1 MMLEFKIFIDGVLV
15 QSTVS
20 VKKHITIGRSS
31 NCDVVLNN
39 QHVSRL
45 EAIIQYVDGRI
56 HLQDKSTNGIFVE
69 GKKVDG
75 EMELPLTCRFKI
87 YPFEIEYGSLA
98 EDVTVPIPTAA
109 FREAKPSSAV
119 QKPVSSSPPIVQ
131 LHYSGLV
138 GDGAAMQEVYRLI
151 QDMGNSPATLL
162 IRGEHGTG
170 KELVAKA
177 VHDVSS
183 CRKGPFVP
191 VNCAAIP
198 FDLIESELF
207 GYEKGA
213 FTGAQAAKQGKIED
227 AEGGTLFLDEVGELS
242 LPAQAK
248 FLRFLQEKKV
258 MRLGSPKEIPIHVRV
273 VAATNR
279 DLERAVSEEEF
290 RADLY
295 YRLRVVEVPLPPL
308 RDRLEDIPSLV
319 AHLQGKITK
328 ELGLSNKVEI
338 SEEAIQKLKKGHWPG
353 NVRQLENVL
362 YTASLRAR
370 TKGMVDGDSIMA
382 DARSWMESPIE
393 NDAPLDTLSK
403 NHLLDVL
410 VQHQWDTVRAATAL
424 KVSRG
429 TIYYKMKKYGIEA
442 PRSLGRNQ
450 KM

>member
-1 MMLEFKIFIDGVLV
+1 MILEFKIFLDGVLI
-15 QSTVS
+15 QSTAS
-20 VKKHITIGRSS
+20 AKNHITIGRST

-39 QHVSRL
+39 KHVSRL
-45 EAIIQYVDGRI
+45 AVIIQCRDGRI

-69 GKKVDG
+69 GEKVPG
-75 EMELPLTCRFKI
+75 EMELPVPCRFKI
-87 YPFEIEYGSLA
+87 FPFEIEYGSLP
-98 EDVTVPIPTAA
+98 EDVTVPIPTGS
-109 FREAKPSSAV
+109 FREAKSSYRVSESIPISETAV
-119 QKPVSSSPPIVQ
+119 PI
-131 LHYSGLV
+131 HYSGLV
-138 GDGAAMQEVYRLI
+138 GDGTAMQEVYRLI
-151 QDMGNSPATLL
+151 QDVGDSPATVL

-170 KELVAKA
+170 KELVARA
-177 VHDVSS
+177 LHDVSAF
-183 CRKGPFVP
+183 RKGPFVP

-198 FDLIESELF
+198 FDLFESELF

-213 FTGAQAAKQGKIED
+213 FTGAQAARQGKIED

-258 MRLGSPKEIPIHVRV
+258 MRLGSSREIPVKVRV

-319 AHLQGKITK
+319 AHLQGKISK
-328 ELGLSNKVEI
+328 ELGLQNKVEI
-338 SEEAIQKLKKGHWPG
+338 SEEAIRKLKKGHWPG
-353 NVRQLENVL
+353 NIRQLENVL
-362 YTASLRAR
+362 YAASLRAR
-370 TKGMVDGDSIMA
+370 AKGLVDGDSIMA

-393 NDAPLDTLSK
+393 HDAPLDTISK
-403 NHLLDVL
+403 NLLLDVL
-410 VQHQWDTVRAATAL
+410 VQHQWDTVKAATAL

>member
-1 MMLEFKIFIDGVLV
+1 MMLEIKIFLNGVLI
-15 QSTVS
+15 QSTTS
-20 VKKHITIGRSS
+20 VKKHMTIGRSAD
-31 NCDVVLNN
+31 CDVVLDNK
-39 QHVSRL
+39 HVSRL
-45 EAIIQYVDGRI
+45 EAIIQYRDGRI

-69 GKKVDG
+69 GEKVIGDI
-75 EMELPLTCRFKI
+75 ELPVPCRFKI
-87 YPFEIEYGSLA
+87 FPFEIEYGSLSD
-98 EDVTVPIPTAA
+98 DVTVPIPTGS
-109 FREAKPSSAV
+109 FQEATTSYRVSEPMLSSETAG
-119 QKPVSSSPPIVQ
+119 P
-131 LHYSGLV
+131 LHYAGLV
-138 GDGAAMQEVYRLI
+138 GDGTAMQEVYRLI
-151 QDMGNSPATLL
+151 QEVGNSPATVL

-170 KELVAKA
+170 KELVAQA
-177 VHDVSS
+177 LHDVSP

-198 FDLIESELF
+198 FELFESELF

-248 FLRFLQEKKV
+248 FLRFLQEKKII
-258 MRLGSPKEIPIHVRV
+258 RLGSSREIPIKVRV

-279 DLERAVSEEEF
+279 DLERAVSKEEF

-295 YRLRVVEVPLPPL
+295 YRLRVVEIPLPPL
-308 RDRLEDIPSLV
+308 RDRLEDIPGLV
-319 AHLQGKITK
+319 AHLQGKLAK
-328 ELGLSNKVEI
+328 EIGLQDKVEI
-338 SEEAIQKLKKGHWPG
+338 SEEAIRKLQKGQWPG
-353 NVRQLENVL
+353 NIRQLENVL

-370 TKGMVDGDSIMA
+370 AKGVIDGDAIMA

-393 NDAPLDTLSK
+393 NGTPLDTISK
-403 NHLLDVL
+403 NLLLDVL
-410 VQHQWDTVRAATAL
+410 VQQQWDTSKAAAVL

-442 PRSLGRNQ
+442 SRSLGRHQ